1 MSSVLGAKYGETVP
15 KAVCFTSVLSLL
27 CTWIE
32 HNRCATGL
40 AVNNKQ
46 QVVSITDRVLG
57 TQVWYNLER
66 SRKPQTFMQVR
77 SASSDMGK
85 VTSFSQFACTAMRWA
100 QCLPSSLP

>member
-15 KAVCFTSVLSLL
+15 KPGCFTYVLSLL
-27 CTWIE
+27 CTLLE
-32 HNRCATGL
+32 HNRSATGL

-77 SASSDMGK
+77 SASLDTAK
-85 VTSFSQFACTAMRWA
+85 VTSFSQIACTAMRWA
-100 QCLPSSLP
+100 QCLPYNLL